1 MNKNW
6 NYRMLRRLCAYYKE
20 RAYAAETEL
29 SEAYEEIRK
38 LRDALS
44 TREEKTGTMIKS
56 AEFMNREELISHI
69 HAMHGFNIRD
79 GEFLSHI
86 FDMHENDTEPSIPHS
101 HVDDDFGISIDWGQ
115 RERMMIAR
123 NADNSIGRR

>member
-6 NYRMLRRLCAYYKE
+6 NFRMLRRLCAYYRE
-20 RAYAAETEL
+20 RAYAAEAEL

-38 LRDALS
+38 LRTALEDS
-44 TREEKTGTMIKS
+44 
-56 AEFMNREELISHI
+56 NY
-69 HAMHGFNIRD
+69 
-79 GEFLSHI
+79 
-86 FDMHENDTEPSIPHS
+86 
-101 HVDDDFGISIDWGQ
+101 GISIDWAQ